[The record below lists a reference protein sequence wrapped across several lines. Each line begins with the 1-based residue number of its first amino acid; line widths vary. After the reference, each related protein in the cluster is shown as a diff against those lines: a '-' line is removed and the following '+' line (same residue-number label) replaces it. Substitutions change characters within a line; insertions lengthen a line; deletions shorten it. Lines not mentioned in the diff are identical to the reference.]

1 MTQAER
7 MAKAREQAL
16 ATLGVPEN
24 AMQIGVGEFAFE
36 TEENGFVKVKVT
48 AIKDLEFD
56 LEQANADFEFDQEE
70 KRVKAE
76 KRKLEREEKKKANV
90 AKKEK
95 AKAEKEAKEK
105 AEA

>member
-7 MAKAREQAL
+7 MSKAREQAL
-16 ATLGVPEN
+16 AILGIPEN

-36 TEENGFVKVKVT
+36 TEESGFVKVKVT

-76 KRKLEREEKKKANV
+76 KRKADAETKKKADLERK
-90 AKKEK
+90 AK

-105 AEA
+105 ED

>member
-7 MAKAREQAL
+7 MSKAREQAL
-16 ATLGVPEN
+16 AILGIPEN

-36 TEENGFVKVKVT
+36 TEESGFVKVKVT

-56 LEQANADFEFDQEE
+56 LEQAKADFEFDQEE

-76 KRKLEREEKKKANV
+76 KRKLERETNKKANI
-90 AKKEK
+90 AKKER

-105 AEA
+105 ED